1 MDLEFC
7 DWSVAGSDVDEDF
20 EDCVNEGTTTTADVS
35 EGCVVIVTMT
45 VLRVPPGVDADS
57 VMTEVMTCVDGG
69 IEDAA
74 IDEVTTSADDGGDV
88 DDCGEVDDGA
98 AVEASEERETGV
110 ELGEEDVATAEE
122 VMVKMEDEDT
132 GGLVEDAVKESK
144 EVVGL
149 LAVPLLLAPMS
160 NKTEQR
166 SCKKV
171 CSAWIGSVA
180 FDRSSVCSYQIRTR
194 PNEEGLECIKIALSK
209 E

>member
-110 ELGEEDVATAEE
+110 ELGEEDVAT
-122 VMVKMEDEDT
+122 V
-132 GGLVEDAVKESK
+132 
-144 EVVGL
+144 
-149 LAVPLLLAPMS
+149 AVPLLLAPMS

-180 FDRSSVCSYQIRTR
+180 FDRSSVCSYQIRT
-194 PNEEGLECIKIALSK
+194 
-209 E
+209 